1 MPIIE
6 EKEYLIAAVKESV
19 AIMNVL
25 EKDKHPYEVTYC
37 NHELLCVRACV
48 RVCVCVCVCVCLRDI
63 NSFIST
69 ICSFQTFLRVHY
81 IRISNAIN

>member
-48 RVCVCVCVCVCLRDI
+48 R
-63 NSFIST
+63 
-69 ICSFQTFLRVHY
+69 
-81 IRISNAIN
+81 A